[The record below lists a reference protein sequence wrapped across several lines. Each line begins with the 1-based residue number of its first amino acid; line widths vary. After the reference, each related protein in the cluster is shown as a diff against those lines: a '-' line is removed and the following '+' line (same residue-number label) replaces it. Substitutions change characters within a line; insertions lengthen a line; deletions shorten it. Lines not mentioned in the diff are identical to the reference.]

1 MFEKLLALLTK
12 LFSMDQLNQLFELVF
27 GWLFGDAE

>member
-27 GWLFGDAE
+27 GWLLGDDE

>member
-27 GWLFGDAE
+27 GWLFGDDE